1 MMCKYNLIATA
12 IFIAERVCKL
22 ACLDTVSAH
31 DVLICVVCVCV
42 VLHVFFF
49 SACVL
54 CWVMFFFLSR
64 VVVYVVPA
72 FSNRLCYMNSNI

>member
-1 MMCKYNLIATA
+1 MMCKYTLIAAA

-31 DVLICVVCVCV
+31 DVLIGLVCVCV
-42 VLHVFFF
+42 VLHVF

-54 CWVMFFFLSR
+54 CWLMSFLSR
-64 VVVYVVPA
+64 VVVYLIPP
-72 FSNRLCYMNSNI
+72 FSNRLCCVNWYI